1 MGDKLLYALDRITNQ
16 NAQNEYY
23 LTDSLSILL
32 GAGNGA
38 NAYVVENS
46 DVVLGAN
53 DRAQLHILNE
63 ILRHKIMHQWM
74 VDGVDIPCTDGV
86 MIADTVQIG
95 TGTTILPGTILLG
108 NTTIGKD
115 CLIGP
120 NTYIMDGTVG
130 NGVTLDN
137 VKLTD
142 STVED
147 GADAGPFVQIRGG
160 SVLHTGV
167 HIGDFVE
174 VKNSTV
180 GAGTKSAHL
189 TYIGDSDVGAGVNFG
204 CGTVTVNYDGKNKSR
219 CKIGDGAFIGC
230 NTNLVAPVEVG
241 DRAYIAAGSTITDD
255 IPGDALSIARARQVN
270 KPGWVTEKK
279 PYKEKR
285 SKMVMKR
292 ICTCLLAAAL
302 VVGAFTGCAAKP
314 AAGTDTTTKQETTT
328 ETTTVTTT
336 ENTKTTF
343 RESYTST
350 IYPALHRKSGS
361 GYSHELASYTTYYDA
376 KNETRTANITA
387 SIRKL
392 NNLVI
397 PAGRTFT
404 DFQFKNTSGTD
415 IRLQMTAKN
424 GTLTCKVMGQKNVK
438 PKDVKIS
445 IKKTGK
451 QYVLTRTVGGKVNY
465 TTYSTYAKP
474 KKSQ

>member
-1 MGDKLLYALDRITNQ
+1 
-16 NAQNEYY
+16 
-23 LTDSLSILL
+23 
-32 GAGNGA
+32 
-38 NAYVVENS
+38 
-46 DVVLGAN
+46 
-53 DRAQLHILNE
+53 
-63 ILRHKIMHQWM
+63 
-74 VDGVDIPCTDGV
+74 
-86 MIADTVQIG
+86 
-95 TGTTILPGTILLG
+95 
-108 NTTIGKD
+108 
-115 CLIGP
+115 
-120 NTYIMDGTVG
+120 
-130 NGVTLDN
+130 
-137 VKLTD
+137 
-142 STVED
+142 
-147 GADAGPFVQIRGG
+147 
-160 SVLHTGV
+160 
-167 HIGDFVE
+167 
-174 VKNSTV
+174 
-180 GAGTKSAHL
+180 
-189 TYIGDSDVGAGVNFG
+189 
-204 CGTVTVNYDGKNKSR
+204 
-219 CKIGDGAFIGC
+219 
-230 NTNLVAPVEVG
+230 
-241 DRAYIAAGSTITDD
+241 
-255 IPGDALSIARARQVN
+255 
-270 KPGWVTEKK
+270 
-279 PYKEKR
+279 
-285 SKMVMKR
+285 MVMKR

-302 VVGAFTGCAAKP
+302 VVGAFTGCTAKP

-397 PAGRTFT
+397 PAGRTFSFNQTVGKRTVLAGYATAKVVQDGEFVDGLGGGVCQVSSTIFECILRANLTVVSRAPHSLEISYVPLGGDATVQWNTT
-404 DFQFKNTSGTD
+404 DFQFKNTGGTD

>member
-1 MGDKLLYALDRITNQ
+1 
-16 NAQNEYY
+16 
-23 LTDSLSILL
+23 
-32 GAGNGA
+32 
-38 NAYVVENS
+38 
-46 DVVLGAN
+46 
-53 DRAQLHILNE
+53 
-63 ILRHKIMHQWM
+63 
-74 VDGVDIPCTDGV
+74 
-86 MIADTVQIG
+86 
-95 TGTTILPGTILLG
+95 
-108 NTTIGKD
+108 
-115 CLIGP
+115 
-120 NTYIMDGTVG
+120 
-130 NGVTLDN
+130 
-137 VKLTD
+137 
-142 STVED
+142 
-147 GADAGPFVQIRGG
+147 
-160 SVLHTGV
+160 
-167 HIGDFVE
+167 
-174 VKNSTV
+174 
-180 GAGTKSAHL
+180 
-189 TYIGDSDVGAGVNFG
+189 
-204 CGTVTVNYDGKNKSR
+204 
-219 CKIGDGAFIGC
+219 
-230 NTNLVAPVEVG
+230 
-241 DRAYIAAGSTITDD
+241 
-255 IPGDALSIARARQVN
+255 
-270 KPGWVTEKK
+270 
-279 PYKEKR
+279 
-285 SKMVMKR
+285 MKR

-397 PAGRTFT
+397 PAGRTFSFNQT
-404 DFQFKNTSGTD
+404 VGKRTVLAGYATAKVVQFKNTSVTD
-415 IRLQMTAKN
+415 IRLQMNAKN

-445 IKKTGK
+445 IKKTGN

>member
-1 MGDKLLYALDRITNQ
+1 
-16 NAQNEYY
+16 
-23 LTDSLSILL
+23 
-32 GAGNGA
+32 
-38 NAYVVENS
+38 
-46 DVVLGAN
+46 
-53 DRAQLHILNE
+53 
-63 ILRHKIMHQWM
+63 
-74 VDGVDIPCTDGV
+74 
-86 MIADTVQIG
+86 
-95 TGTTILPGTILLG
+95 
-108 NTTIGKD
+108 
-115 CLIGP
+115 
-120 NTYIMDGTVG
+120 
-130 NGVTLDN
+130 
-137 VKLTD
+137 
-142 STVED
+142 
-147 GADAGPFVQIRGG
+147 
-160 SVLHTGV
+160 
-167 HIGDFVE
+167 
-174 VKNSTV
+174 
-180 GAGTKSAHL
+180 
-189 TYIGDSDVGAGVNFG
+189 
-204 CGTVTVNYDGKNKSR
+204 
-219 CKIGDGAFIGC
+219 
-230 NTNLVAPVEVG
+230 
-241 DRAYIAAGSTITDD
+241 
-255 IPGDALSIARARQVN
+255 
-270 KPGWVTEKK
+270 
-279 PYKEKR
+279 
-285 SKMVMKR
+285 MVMKR

-328 ETTTVTTT
+328 VTTT

-350 IYPALHRKSGS
+350 IYPALHRKSGG

-397 PAGRTFT
+397 PAGRTFSFNQTVGKRTVLAGYATAKVVQDGEFVDGLGGGVCQVSSTIFECILRANLTVVSRAPHSLEISYVPLGGDATVQWNTT

-424 GTLTCKVMGQKNVK
+424 GTLTCKVMGQKNAK